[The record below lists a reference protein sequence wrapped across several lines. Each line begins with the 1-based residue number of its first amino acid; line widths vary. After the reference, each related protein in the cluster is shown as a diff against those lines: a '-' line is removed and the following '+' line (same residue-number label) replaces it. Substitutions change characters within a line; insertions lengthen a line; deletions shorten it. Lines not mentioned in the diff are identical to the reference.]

1 MQLIPIHTPV
11 IHAGDDLA
19 DIFSRNES
27 IMDGDII
34 VVSSKIMATA
44 EGSAIDLN
52 ALSISTAAKEWNQKT
67 TRSTAFMQAVIH
79 ETTRLNGRI
88 LGATTGALLT
98 ELSPAGLET
107 GVLLVPNAGLDESN
121 IEEGYAIGWP
131 HEPAMSLKR
140 LQEGLNRNC
149 AFIVSDSCCQ
159 MRRNGVTA
167 FALATCGI
175 NPFKSEIGHRDL
187 FGKTMQVTVE
197 ATADQ
202 LATAANMLM
211 GNTAQSIPAV
221 IIRDHDLPFS
231 DFCGWVDGIAPERDL
246 FSAILK

>member
-11 IHAGDDLA
+11 IHTGDDLA
-19 DIFSRNES
+19 DIFSRYES
-27 IMDGDII
+27 MADGDIL

-44 EGSAIDLN
+44 EGNAIDLKT
-52 ALSISTAAKEWNQKT
+52 LSISTAAEEWSIRTKRNG
-67 TRSTAFMQAVIH
+67 AFMQAVLD
-79 ETTRLNGRI
+79 ETARLNGRI
-88 LGATTGALLT
+88 LGGTTGALLT
-98 ELSPAGLET
+98 ELSPRELET

-131 HEPAMSLKR
+131 HEPVMSLKR
-140 LQEGLNRNC
+140 LQQGLNRNC
-149 AFIVSDSCCQ
+149 ALIISDSCCQ

-167 FALATCGI
+167 FALASCGI
-175 NPFKSEIGHRDL
+175 DPFKSEIGHRDL

-202 LATAANMLM
+202 LATAANTLM

-221 IIRDHDLPFS
+221 IIRDHGLPFS
-231 DFCGWVDGIAPERDL
+231 NFCGWVDGIEPERDL